1 MFHLLQEI
9 KKLSGGLIVPWN
21 YEILSSVK
29 LANEA
34 SNLFETVDYI
44 NDLKTEYWCM
54 QHVYHVTH

>member
-1 MFHLLQEI
+1 MFHLLHEI

-54 QHVYHVTH
+54 QYVYHLTH